1 MTNKLSEG
9 PMSIM
14 SHIVLIS
21 EVVHKTTTVLDEI
34 VGPGERVQDNT
45 RLAEEPQE
53 ESTLECTRKYLR
65 LLDEEVT
72 YLIAQ
77 VLAIKEQI

>member
-21 EVVHKTTTVLDEI
+21 EMVNKTNAVVDEI
-34 VGPGERVQDNT
+34 VGPGERVQDT
-45 RLAEEPQE
+45 RLAKEPQE

-65 LLDEEVT
+65 LLEEEVT